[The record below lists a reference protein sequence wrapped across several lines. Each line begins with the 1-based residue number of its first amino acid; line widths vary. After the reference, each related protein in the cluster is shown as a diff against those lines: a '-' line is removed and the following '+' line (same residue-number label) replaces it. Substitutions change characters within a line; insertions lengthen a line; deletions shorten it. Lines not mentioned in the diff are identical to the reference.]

1 MPAGAGSTG
10 LPRSPRGG
18 HASRAVE
25 HTGRLSHGSVGRSVP
40 VGTARVYILRTDFR
54 APQTCTPTWTFSLYG
69 WISCIQMRH
78 TRTPTTSENI
88 REHPNP
94 VCRALL
100 LAPETGFPMV
110 RALHSAALGRHSLS
124 RMALWPTRRAGTG
137 AGGQAV
143 DELDGR
149 VGRVHEVASR
159 PHAAAPPWWRSF
171 AAEKASGRY
180 RRGIADGSADF
191 SPAKRTP
198 ALASFLTV
206 KLQSGRTFYSPDF
219 TSL

>member
-1 MPAGAGSTG
+1 M
-10 LPRSPRGG
+10 
-18 HASRAVE
+18 
-25 HTGRLSHGSVGRSVP
+25 
-40 VGTARVYILRTDFR
+40 YILSTHLS
-54 APQTCTPTWTFSLYG
+54 ATHTCTPTWTYSLYG
-69 WISCIQMRH
+69 WNDLMHSNASH
-78 TRTPTTSENI
+78 ARTPTTSEKI
-88 REHPNP
+88 PKDPNR

-100 LAPETGFPMV
+100 LVPETGFPMV
-110 RALHSAALGRHSLS
+110 RAWTSLDFGRHSLS

-206 KLQSGRTFYSPDF
+206 KLQSGRTFYSPD
-219 TSL
+219 TTLT